1 MPVDEPVPEDEAVF
15 DPLRD
20 GPLRYLGYANELG
33 EAFAAWLPVFGVP
46 ASYGVAIMYVMVDTY
61 DKTMKAHSEAKSS
74 ISNVDP
80 GSDVNSVQIV
90 TLLTSERAVDTLL
103 WQLLASVAI
112 PGFTIH
118 QVVWLVHTLVSYEL
132 HVGETDRMPEVVA
145 ATIAA
150 LASVSGYSVS
160 EVRPAISSSC
170 TGVGKCRLTAN
181 VHCRWLI

>member
-1 MPVDEPVPEDEAVF
+1 MHVDEPVPEDELVF

-33 EAFAAWLPVFGVP
+33 EAFAAWLPAFGVP
-46 ASYGVAIMYVMVDTY
+46 SSYAVAIMYVMVDTY
-61 DKTMKAHSEAKSS
+61 DKTSKAHMEAKSS
-74 ISNVDP
+74 VSNVDP
-80 GSDVNSVQIV
+80 GTDVNPMQIV

-118 QVVWLVHTLVSYEL
+118 QVVWLVHTLVSDGL
-132 HVGETDRMPEVVA
+132 HVGEADRMPEAVA

-150 LASVSGYSVS
+150 LASVSGHSVS
-160 EVRPAISSSC
+160 EVRPEDSSSC
-170 TGVGKCRLTAN
+170 SAM
-181 VHCRWLI
+181 